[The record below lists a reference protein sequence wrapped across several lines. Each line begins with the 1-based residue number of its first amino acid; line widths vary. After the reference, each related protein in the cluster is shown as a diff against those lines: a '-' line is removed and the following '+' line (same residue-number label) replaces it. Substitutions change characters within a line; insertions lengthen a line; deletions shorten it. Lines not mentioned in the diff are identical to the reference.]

1 MKLTTVTT
9 KKNSFFV
16 GNTITVTHKEKKEK
30 FEQRLK
36 VQKSRKKLRVDNL
49 DFQHSNKI
57 DFIRLKE
64 KFNSIEKRKWR
75 KLHSKDFNFDIHD
88 INKFLTKMNNKY
100 NK

>member
-16 GNTITVTHKEKKEK
+16 GNTITIVHKEKNIK

-36 VQKSRKKLRVDNL
+36 VQKSRKKLKAETIDL
-49 DFQHSNKI
+49 QHSNKL
-57 DFIRLKE
+57 DFNLLKT
-64 KFNSIEKRKWR
+64 KFNSIEKRKWN
-75 KLHSKDFNFDIHD
+75 KLHSKDFNFDIHKV
-88 INKFLTKMNNKY
+88 NKFLTKMNNKY